1 MSAELNHAGRESPA
15 ITEEQAREGE
25 WIMPTVSYINPERRF
40 CAFTG
45 RPIARR
51 FWQVTVGERSLS
63 FSDPAAALRYATY
76 PKSSAKPGIQDPLS

>member
-1 MSAELNHAGRESPA
+1 
-15 ITEEQAREGE
+15 
-25 WIMPTVSYINPERRF
+25 MPVVSYINPERRF

-76 PKSSAKPGIQDPLS
+76 PKKLRGTRKTKGEPGKQNAL